1 MYGIYIYAEFI
12 RTANSFSVRPKD
24 LAFVAAKPSI
34 EDSFFRAIPLCFITS
49 GSLRIS
55 NILGTIVSL
64 ITFVNAEE
72 LKKVGKFKDWE
83 ALVLIND
90 AEKICFARSK
100 PVLQSPKKNSREAR
114 LFVSFRPNK
123 KILDEISITA
133 GYEFNKKNS
142 ITARSGKNKY
152 KFDISQESFA
162 WMADD
167 KEEKKMIKAM
177 KRGSRIMITGYNQEG
192 SQTIDHYSLLGF
204 TKAYG
209 AAKKSCS

>member
-1 MYGIYIYAEFI
+1 M
-12 RTANSFSVRPKD
+12 
-24 LAFVAAKPSI
+24 SI
-34 EDSFFRAIPLCFITS
+34 IKYLIILIFFT
-49 GSLRIS
+49 
-55 NILGTIVSL
+55 ILHNQSI
-64 ITFVNAEE
+64 AEE
-72 LKKVGKFKDWE
+72 VKKIGKFKDWE
-83 ALVLIND
+83 TMVIKND
-90 AEKICFARSK
+90 TQFVCFAQSK
-100 PVLQSPKKNSREAR
+100 PVLQSPKKNQREAR

-152 KFDISQESFA
+152 KFDISQENFA